1 MVYKISN
8 DVNVI
13 ANQKENNNL
22 PDIATQTID
31 PISSIK
37 QGTRNALFGAEAT
50 KAGPRLGQVL
60 AISTNILKPAELNY
74 FSNDTIKTESGDQAW
89 MCAICRIPDMHGAVP
104 DPDSVVDTTTGQITI
119 KDWTRL
125 RANIGKFYAPAAS
138 ILAKGVTSVEVG
150 DWLEV
155 EFQDNTIFANGIIKN
170 VYHKTNA
177 AGYGA
182 PGVGGPAG
190 TPTAGGPIL
199 PGVGCTGTDQGCVYI
214 RKDNAQRI
222 CLTSN
227 EHGTFP
233 DANKLKERLD
243 KPSGKFSR
251 AQLEGPMQFVIR
263 AFDQGWKSSGNSWTI
278 DVNPVLWVI
287 MAAVC
292 IKESGQSGSQWLADY
307 NRNPDGKCA
316 NGSCG
321 GGVVRSI
328 RNNNP
333 HNMDGIPRPLIKSD
347 GSSAVFT
354 MEPPSPADGKSRFF
368 RANTMPA
375 GIAAALRYIEET
387 AYKGKGTAAASDK
400 CLGRTGGV
408 FCGWSAN
415 KPMTFRQY
423 FYTAATPNENN
434 PEGYCGDVL
443 AALKAYGFECKPD
456 EFIYEAVIRYGNRT
470 FLNKD
475 PNGSALA
482 RAQAV
487 KRSNRYTLKPDQ
499 SCPPSF
505 EAELTGNG
513 GLQPPQQT
521 QPQTSAASAPMAPTP
536 NVPLPAGGRLTP

>member
-138 ILAKGVTSVEVG
+138 ILAKGVTSVEIG

-190 TPTAGGPIL
+190 TSVVNGPVGTYAG
-199 PGVGCTGTDQGCVYI
+199 
-214 RKDNAQRI
+214 
-222 CLTSN
+222 
-227 EHGTFP
+227 
-233 DANKLKERLD
+233 
-243 KPSGKFSR
+243 KP
-251 AQLEGPMQFVIR
+251 
-263 AFDQGWKSSGNSWTI
+263 
-278 DVNPVLWVI
+278 
-287 MAAVC
+287 
-292 IKESGQSGSQWLADY
+292 
-307 NRNPDGKCA
+307 
-316 NGSCG
+316 GSCG
-321 GGVVRSI
+321 PGNKYLSNARIGPFPRPADLQSKIAEPPSMEQMENAKNFLAKAVTQGIKNTTSSWILEPNIVTWTMLTAAVVLENGPVWKTAWNTYRSNSNARLGSTRGM

-333 HNMDGIPRPLIKSD
+333 QNIGLSRESSTGWTDSTGNSLNAGKEPLPAGCEGGVDRYLNSNNQWVACTTFAK
-347 GSSAVFT
+347 F
-354 MEPPSPADGKSRFF
+354 PS
-368 RANTMPA
+368 MPA
-375 GIAAALRYIEET
+375 GM
-387 AYKGKGTAAASDK
+387 AYGIKYLEGVILKGKGTGTTNCFSA
-400 CLGRTGGV
+400 TGGL
-408 FCGWSAN
+408 FCGW
-415 KPMTFRQY
+415 KPGTPVTFRQLY
-423 FYTAATPNENN
+423 YILGPPVENN
-434 PEGYCGDVL
+434 PETYAGKVI
-443 AALKAYGFECKPD
+443 AALRRAGVSCGPDDYVVDKVVEYASKPVGLLTPGQS
-456 EFIYEAVIRYGNRT
+456 FVTQART
-470 FLNKD
+470 
-475 PNGSALA
+475 
-482 RAQAV
+482 AQAR
-487 KRSNRYTLKPDQ
+487 KTTRDFQNY
-499 SCPPSF
+499 CPPSF
-505 EAELTGNG
+505 EAELNG
-513 GLQPPQQT
+513 TIPSSSPPPQQT

>member
-138 ILAKGVTSVEVG
+138 ILAKGVTSVEIG

-155 EFQDNTIFANGIIKN
+155 EFQDNTIFANGIIKS

-199 PGVGCTGTDQGCVYI
+199 PGVGCTGTDQGCVYT
-214 RKDNAQRI
+214 RKDNGQKV

-227 EHGTFP
+227 KHGTFP

-243 KPSGKFSR
+243 RPDSKFSR
-251 AQLEGPMQFVIR
+251 SALDGPMQFVIR
-263 AFDQGWKSSGNSWTI
+263 AFDEEYRSRSGGWKI
-278 DVNPVLWVI
+278 DVNPVLWVMI
-287 MAAVC
+287 AAVC
-292 IKESGQSGSQWLADY
+292 IKESGKSGSSWLADY
-307 NRNPDGKCA
+307 NSNPDGKCA
-316 NGSCG
+316 NHSCSG
-321 GGVVRSI
+321 REVRNI

-333 HNMDGIPRPLIKSD
+333 HNMDGIPQPLVKGD
-347 GSSAVFT
+347 GTPVQFS
-354 MEPPSPADGKSRFF
+354 MELPNADGKIRFF
-368 RANTMPA
+368 RTNTMPA
-375 GIAAALRYIEET
+375 GIAAAIRYIEET

-408 FCGWSAN
+408 FCGWN
-415 KPMTFRQY
+415 PGLPMTFRQY

-434 PEGYCGDVL
+434 PEGYCGSVL
-443 AALKAYGFECKPD
+443 AALKAYGFECQPD
-456 EFIYEAVIRYGNRT
+456 EFIFEAVIRHGSAEFKGKT
-470 FLNKD
+470 

-482 RAQAV
+482 RAEAV
-487 KRSNRYTLKPDQ
+487 KSRNRYILKPDQ

-505 EAELTGNG
+505 AAELAGTG
-513 GLQPPQQT
+513 GLQPPPQAPPPAPFQT
-521 QPQTSAASAPMAPTP
+521 GAASAP
-536 NVPLPAGGRLTP
+536 LPVGRPRF